1 MNEKEKR
8 VIRIL
13 NDDFPLCSDPW
24 QEMAKQAGMEQKEFL
39 SIAKNLKEK
48 GIIRRFGAVLRHR
61 AVGFSAN
68 ALYAG
73 AVSTEKLDAAGKV
86 FASDDAVTHCYSRR
100 MAPDWE
106 YDFYAMLHASDRDEL
121 IKIAETLSVDCGI
134 SDWKLLFTI
143 KEWKKESLR
152 YFE

>member
-1 MNEKEKR
+1 MNEKEKQ

-13 NDDFPLCSDPW
+13 NDDFPLVSNPW
-24 QEMAKQAGMEQKEFL
+24 QEMAKQAGMEWTEFL

-73 AVSTEKLDAAGKV
+73 AVPTEKIDAAGKV
-86 FASDDAVTHCYSRR
+86 FAADDAVTHCYSRR
-100 MAPDWE
+100 MASDWA
-106 YDFYAMLHASDRDEL
+106 YNFYAMFHASNRDEL
-121 IKIAETLSVDCGI
+121 IKLAETLSADCGI
-134 SDWKLLFTI
+134 SDWKLLFTT